1 MGVRMFALGNLNAI
15 KTKQVQK
22 KLEETQR
29 MVILKLVGYYKSLI
43 LSGEGRD
50 TRKHEDYA

>member
-1 MGVRMFALGNLNAI
+1 MGVMMFALGNLNAI
-15 KTKQVQK
+15 KTKPVQK
-22 KLEETQR
+22 KLEETWR

-43 LSGEGRD
+43 LRWERRE

>member
-1 MGVRMFALGNLNAI
+1 MFALGNLNAI
-15 KTKQVQK
+15 KTKPVQK
-22 KLEETQR
+22 KLEETWR

-43 LSGEGRD
+43 LRWERRE

>member
-1 MGVRMFALGNLNAI
+1 MFALGNLNAI
-15 KTKQVQK
+15 KTKPVQK
-22 KLEETQR
+22 KLEETRR

-43 LSGEGRD
+43 LRGERRE